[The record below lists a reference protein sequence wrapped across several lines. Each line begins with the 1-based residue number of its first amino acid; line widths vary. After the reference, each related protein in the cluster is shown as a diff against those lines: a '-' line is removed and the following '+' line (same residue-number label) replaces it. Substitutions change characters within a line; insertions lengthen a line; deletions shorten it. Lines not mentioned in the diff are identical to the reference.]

1 VNCEDDNLPDY
12 RQFKDVSKHLTKERR
27 FLNTILTSYYTK
39 LRLAQ
44 NMDKVLLVAVYIQ
57 PLHKEKVLSVN
68 PRRLASTNQF
78 EKALWIEDP
87 AQRIRDIVVRNN
99 EACRLTLI
107 LFQPGLTIDSSP
119 TRWRVI
125 SKTSLSLQQDDRS

>member
-1 VNCEDDNLPDY
+1 MISEDDSLADY
-12 RQFKDVSKHLTKERR
+12 REFKDVSKHLTKERR

-78 EKALWIEDP
+78 EKALWIEEDP

-99 EACRLTLI
+99 EACRSTLI
-107 LFQPGLTIDSSP
+107 LLQPGLTIDSSP

-125 SKTSLSLQQDDRS
+125 SKNISIVSTR